1 MICAVCL
8 NPCID
13 RTVEIEEFTYAGM
26 NRILTSRSDGCG
38 KGVNV
43 ALASR
48 ELGMDSALIGYLYE
62 DNGRRIADRLE
73 DAGCAQDCIW
83 LPGQVRTNLKIFDRK
98 NKKITEVNESG
109 ERVSNDAQR
118 R

>member
-1 MICAVCL
+1 MNCAVCL

-62 DNGRRIADRLE
+62 EKAPTKPWKRLEPGGRLTRGWGRRD
-73 DAGCAQDCIW
+73 CATGATATMW
-83 LPGQVRTNLKIFDRK
+83 FAH
-98 NKKITEVNESG
+98 
-109 ERVSNDAQR
+109 ERRHRFIGN
-118 R
+118 